1 MAISSRL
8 AHRENIRKTDD
19 QRSNKTRRRRP
30 SHPSPHSHASS
41 AMVDA
46 VTNPDSEYNELA
58 RYLLLPSRRT
68 NDGNNDDASSSTAK
82 TAIFG
87 DNHDKQDSMRRYS
100 SDAYA
105 LAVEPVEI
113 RSERVIMLAEA
124 YAMWV
129 TNYSI
134 QR

>member
-1 MAISSRL
+1 
-8 AHRENIRKTDD
+8 
-19 QRSNKTRRRRP
+19 
-30 SHPSPHSHASS
+30 
-41 AMVDA
+41 MVDA

-82 TAIFG
+82 TAMFG

>member
-1 MAISSRL
+1 
-8 AHRENIRKTDD
+8 
-19 QRSNKTRRRRP
+19 
-30 SHPSPHSHASS
+30 
-41 AMVDA
+41 MVDA

-68 NDGNNDDASSSTAK
+68 NDGNNDDASTAK
-82 TAIFG
+82 TAMCG

-124 YAMWV
+124 YAM
-129 TNYSI
+129 
-134 QR
+134 

>member
-1 MAISSRL
+1 MC
-8 AHRENIRKTDD
+8 
-19 QRSNKTRRRRP
+19 
-30 SHPSPHSHASS
+30 
-41 AMVDA
+41 
-46 VTNPDSEYNELA
+46 
-58 RYLLLPSRRT
+58 
-68 NDGNNDDASSSTAK
+68 
-82 TAIFG
+82 G

>member
-1 MAISSRL
+1 
-8 AHRENIRKTDD
+8 
-19 QRSNKTRRRRP
+19 
-30 SHPSPHSHASS
+30 
-41 AMVDA
+41 MVDA

-68 NDGNNDDASSSTAK
+68 NDGNNDDASATA
-82 TAIFG
+82 TAMCG
-87 DNHDKQDSMRRYS
+87 DNHNQQDSTRRYS